1 MGRPRTGS
9 ATKQSRSG
17 GVAVQQL
24 DVDVLRTAQKGNPN
38 PGPDRRRLPG
48 ELGALLLQLG
58 DNVVNAADPQSDML
72 EPEIRRLRRSR
83 DGLFRRHLSEK
94 DRHAAEIEIET
105 RPAIRL
111 DRADDLSAEHF
122 GVPAGRRL
130 RIRAAQMDMV
140 VGESGHVSLLL
151 SIDEL

>member
-1 MGRPRTGS
+1 MRRPRTGS

-24 DVDVLRTAQKGNPN
+24 DVDVLRAAQKGNPN

-72 EPEIRRLRRSR
+72 EPEIGGCGGAATACSGGTWATKIATPPRSR
-83 DGLFRRHLSEK
+83 S
-94 DRHAAEIEIET
+94 
-105 RPAIRL
+105 
-111 DRADDLSAEHF
+111 
-122 GVPAGRRL
+122 
-130 RIRAAQMDMV
+130 
-140 VGESGHVSLLL
+140 
-151 SIDEL
+151 